1 MASPEADSRTQR
13 YLPQLDG
20 LRGIAILGVLLFH
33 FDAANVGWTGLS
45 FHVGAFDLGWTGVML
60 FFVLSGYLITEI
72 LLAAKGAS
80 HYFRDFYARR
90 ALRIFPAYYAMLL
103 LAFALASTL
112 SAGDAAGAIREWP
125 FYVFYVSNYWLGV
138 NDGRTPMSQLLGPTW
153 TLSIE
158 EQFYLVWPLIVGVLT
173 RRALV
178 ALCAALVLASPL
190 LRWSLMQATGN
201 PTFTAFAL
209 VSNFDGLALGALIAA
224 SRGDA
229 SFGRWI
235 VPRTGLVLAAVSGLA
250 LAALV
255 AANGSRHFSEARFWM
270 SATGSLLFFPSLVA
284 SFFAGVLVL
293 ALTSGSSTV
302 KLLCFRPLVGLGRV
316 SYGVYLYHMPVNFV
330 LTRLVWTSVF
340 LPIPGV
346 EPPAALV
353 ALLYVARHAATILVA
368 VVSYRFLE
376 RPFLELKSRFAVRS
390 PPP

>member
-1 MASPEADSRTQR
+1 MTSPEADPRTQR

-33 FDAANVGWTGLS
+33 FDSANVGWAGLS
-45 FHVGAFDLGWTGVML
+45 FHVGAFDLGWTGVTL
-60 FFVLSGYLITEI
+60 FFVLSGYLITGI
-72 LLAAKGAS
+72 LLAAKGAP

-103 LAFALASTL
+103 LAFALANTL
-112 SAGDAAGAIREWP
+112 SALDTAGAGREWP
-125 FYVFYVSNYWLGV
+125 FYVFYVSNYWLGM

-158 EQFYLVWPLIVGVLT
+158 EQFYLIWPLIVGALT
-173 RRALV
+173 RRALA
-178 ALCAALVLASPL
+178 ALCIALVVASPL
-190 LRWSLMQATGN
+190 LRWSLMQATGD
-201 PTFTAFAL
+201 PTFTSFAL

-224 SRGDA
+224 LRGDPR
-229 SFGRWI
+229 FGRWI
-235 VPRTGLVLAAVSGLA
+235 VPGTGLVLAGVSGLA

-255 AANGSRHFSEARFWM
+255 AANGSRFFSDARFWM
-270 SATGSLLFFPSLVA
+270 SATGCLLFFPSLVA
-284 SFFAGVLVL
+284 SFFAGVLVI
-293 ALTSGSSTV
+293 ALTSRSSMV

-340 LPIPGV
+340 LPIPGN

-353 ALLYVARHAATILVA
+353 ALLYIARHAVTILVA

-376 RPFLELKSRFAVRS
+376 RPFLELKSRFATQGA
-390 PPP
+390 PP